1 MNTEE
6 ETLQDQ
12 QPGRRMRLGDQ
23 AERLRFEQY
32 RGGDFER
39 DAQGYYTNPRTA
51 QDWAMW
57 QAALS
62 ALPSPDGQ
70 EALSAQALW
79 MLPDDARLVGVIADN
94 IERGKLDHPGFYR
107 NTQLA
112 EALRRV
118 LVTAL
123 SAKPSTPSSFNVEA
137 MLAACVPGGDIADP
151 QVIADNIRNWF
162 ANQTSQAMGLGHDC
176 AIRYV
181 LGYLVAKYGTDA
193 EHAMVDRLMEV
204 SRG

>member
-6 ETLQDQ
+6 ETSQAQ

-23 AERLRFEQY
+23 AERSRFEQY

-62 ALPSPDGQ
+62 NSQPQINL
-70 EALSAQALW
+70 
-79 MLPDDARLVGVIADN
+79 LPDDSRIVEKIAVE
-94 IERGKLDHPGFYR
+94 IEHGKLNHAGFYR

-112 EALRRV
+112 ETLRRV
-118 LVTAL
+118 VDAAL
-123 SAKPSTPSSFNVEA
+123 SATPYPPSSFDQEE

-151 QVIADNIRNWF
+151 QTIADNIRHWF
-162 ANQTSQAMGLGHDC
+162 AARRSMGGQ
-176 AIRYV
+176 
-181 LGYLVAKYGTDA
+181 KNA
-193 EHAMVDRLMEV
+193 EVKP
-204 SRG
+204 